1 MMGDTFVKKAFP
13 ALSIVFCPP
22 FPDCLM
28 TYPVVSCCFCY
39 SDFITFFNYPLT
51 KIVDSVNFYRYI
63 HIVLLLSG
71 KRKGTACAIPC
82 SDIWQASNSPAS
94 LGLPLSNHRRVD
106 VDVFLHLKQP
116 YCPMYILSFLFR
128 FVKIFY
134 QPVNSIK
141 LTYNYSIFSTS
152 DSSIYQ

>member
-63 HIVLLLSG
+63 HIILLLSDK
-71 KRKGTACAIPC
+71 KRDCLRNPSGNVNKSAVEIYPK
-82 SDIWQASNSPAS
+82 
-94 LGLPLSNHRRVD
+94 
-106 VDVFLHLKQP
+106 FL
-116 YCPMYILSFLFR
+116 
-128 FVKIFY
+128 
-134 QPVNSIK
+134 K
-141 LTYNYSIFSTS
+141 LL
-152 DSSIYQ
+152 